1 MLMIKK
7 KLGLVFSGGGAKGA
21 YLLGVWQAI
30 RELGLEKDIE
40 GVAGVSIG
48 ALMGYMFAVKE
59 YELSCH
65 LWETSKYIERSIQTK
80 PQGIIHKVIGKNNV
94 NALENLKSN
103 NYLSSKK
110 IDNLLNQM
118 VDINKLKTSKCKCYV
133 TCHNIHTKGPES
145 FLLNRYSEEEV
156 KQILKA
162 SSAIP
167 LLFKKVKLN
176 NKSYY
181 DGGLSD
187 NTPIRPLYENDY
199 NIIIVVY
206 LDDKGHIDYR
216 FFPKTIF
223 IEISP
228 QGGIGNFRDG
238 VLNFNAY
245 KIDELIKKGY
255 KEARRVLLDNL
266 EILKK
271 DYI

>member
-1 MLMIKK
+1 MSMIKK

-30 RELGLEKDIE
+30 RELGLEQNIE
-40 GVAGVSIG
+40 GVSGVSIG

-59 YELSCH
+59 YEYSCY
-65 LWETSKYIERSIQTK
+65 LWETSKYTEKNTKTK
-80 PQGIIHKVIGKNNV
+80 PWTIINKVIGKNNV
-94 NALENLKSN
+94 NALENIKSN

-110 IDNLLNQM
+110 MDNLLSQI
-118 VDINKLKTSKCKCYV
+118 VDEDKLKFSNCKCYV
-133 TCHNIHTKGPES
+133 TCHNIHTNRPET
-145 FLLNRYSEEEV
+145 FLLNRYVTEEV

-167 LLFKKVKLN
+167 FLFKKVKLN
-176 NKSYY
+176 DKSYY

-187 NTPIRPLYENDY
+187 NTPIRPLYENGY

-216 FFPKTIF
+216 FFPNTKF

-228 QGGIGNFRDG
+228 QSDIGKFRDG

-255 KEARRVLLDNL
+255 RESRRILLDNL